1 MPVPI
6 MPVNTD
12 SLTRR
17 ERQYQIQPTE
27 YCQINISDLPTSFS
41 NKSRMNDL
49 LKVSNN
55 EANLLFRL
63 WSESGAGPNDKD
75 IGIPSSINNND
86 LLRLKACGLIVGDT
100 SHFTMTQ
107 RGREVILTLALGEGN
122 HFDKSSSANTFEK
135 IVADKQKMASGGPR
149 LALGKG
155 KK

>member
-12 SLTRR
+12 SLMRR
-17 ERQYQIQPTE
+17 ERDYQIQPTE
-27 YCQINISDLPTSFS
+27 YCQINVADLPTSFEK
-41 NKSRMNDL
+41 KSKFSDL

-63 WSESGAGPNDKD
+63 WSESGAGPNDSN
-75 IGIPSSINNND
+75 IVVPSSVDNND

-100 SHFTMTQ
+100 SSFTMTQ
-107 RGREVILTLALGEGN
+107 RGRDVILTLALGEKN
-122 HFDKSSSANTFEK
+122 AFDKSSSSNTFEK
-135 IVADKQKMASGGPR
+135 ILSDRQKLASGGPR

-155 KK
+155 K